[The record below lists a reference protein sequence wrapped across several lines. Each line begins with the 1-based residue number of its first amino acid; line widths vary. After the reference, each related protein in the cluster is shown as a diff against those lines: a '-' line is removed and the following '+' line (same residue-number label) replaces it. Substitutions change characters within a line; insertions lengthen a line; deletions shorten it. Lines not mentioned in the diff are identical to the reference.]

1 MEQHNLY
8 LPFLDI
14 MINKDPDNN
23 HIWMNIFYKKADTP
37 RRALFNCCHPKQC
50 KKNIPFTLAR
60 RIFTIVENKE
70 VRKKHVDEVQKVLY
84 SQEYPQNL
92 VQEAIRKVAT
102 IPTKNLRA
110 SKAKTDSNNL
120 AFVTTFNPNNKNV

>member
-23 HIWMNIFYKKADTP
+23 HIWMNIFYKKTDTP

-70 VRKKHVDEVQKVLY
+70 VRKKTCGRSSK
-84 SQEYPQNL
+84 SFIFPRISTKFSSGSNSKSSNYPH
-92 VQEAIRKVAT
+92 
-102 IPTKNLRA
+102 
-110 SKAKTDSNNL
+110 
-120 AFVTTFNPNNKNV
+120 